1 VGVLCGYLGTNSG
14 GLYYKHCYQM
24 WKYKLKNRHATIEVR
39 AIDRKGNIYTENKIT
54 EGDDFAIALYNENDY

>member
-1 VGVLCGYLGTNSG
+1 
-14 GLYYKHCYQM
+14 M
-24 WKYKLKNRHATIEVR
+24 WKYKLKNRHSTIEVR